1 MSSTISGLADSSS
14 GVPAD
19 RTGVGPVGAESAEE
33 ERAAAAA
40 VLRMIWGMHV
50 SRDRCRDRA
59 KQLR

>member
-19 RTGVGPVGAESAEE
+19 RAGPGRRGAGRGGA
-33 ERAAAAA
+33 RRRGGRPADDLGNARIA
-40 VLRMIWGMHV
+40 
-50 SRDRCRDRA
+50 RDLCRDRA